1 MMMKLMSDDDDDDD
15 NDDDVNGDSDRGLM
29 TLNTNIEL

>member
-1 MMMKLMSDDDDDDD
+1 MVMMMKMMSDDDDD
-15 NDDDVNGDSDRGLM
+15 NEDDVNGDSDRGLM